1 MLVRKNE
8 STVPVTLDELVRDH
22 RCGGIGRALERV
34 IRFARLVILHFV
46 HESSHS
52 CYDAGRRPVTASS
65 SRVTQKTST
74 RT

>member
-1 MLVRKNE
+1 MLVRENE
-8 STVPVTLDELVRDH
+8 STVPVSLDELVRDH

-34 IRFARLVILHFV
+34 IHLARLVIQQFV
-46 HESSHS
+46 HESSQP